1 MTGKNTTQKI
11 ILSADST
18 CDLDE
23 ELKERYHVNY
33 FPLHII
39 LDGKEYRDNVDIT
52 PKEVYQ
58 AYYDRKILP
67 KTAAVNVEEY
77 MEHFRP

>member
-1 MTGKNTTQKI
+1 MLQQQSASKI

-18 CDLDE
+18 CDLDS

-39 LDGKEYRDNVDIT
+39 LNGKDYKDNVDIT
-52 PKEVYQ
+52 PEQV
-58 AYYDRKILP
+58 
-67 KTAAVNVEEY
+67 
-77 MEHFRP
+77 

>member
-1 MTGKNTTQKI
+1 MSDKTAQKI

-23 ELKERYHVNY
+23 ELKVRYNVNY

-39 LDGKEYRDNVDIT
+39 LNEKQYRDNVDIT
-52 PKEVYQ
+52 Q
-58 AYYDRKILP
+58 HAI
-67 KTAAVNVEEY
+67 
-77 MEHFRP
+77 

>member
-1 MTGKNTTQKI
+1 MLQQQSAPKI

-18 CDLDE
+18 CDLDS

-39 LDGKEYRDNVDIT
+39 LNGLTAIDLFF
-52 PKEVYQ
+52 
-58 AYYDRKILP
+58 LP
-67 KTAAVNVEEY
+67 VMPQLFY
-77 MEHFRP
+77 MQYCM